1 METNA
6 DQTPMMRQYHSI
18 KEEVPDTLL
27 LFRLGDFYE
36 LFYDDAVTAAREL
49 EITLTARQKEKG
61 ASVPMCG
68 VPHHAAE
75 GYIARL
81 LKKGYK
87 VAVCD
92 QTEPPKKGV
101 KLVPRSISR
110 VITPGT
116 ITDMTLLAPGQNN
129 FLLGLVE
136 REKTLGVAFL
146 DLSTGEFRAS
156 ESGGEDRWERLRLD
170 IDHFSPKEV
179 VFPASAGDALPE
191 FEGCVRSPLD
201 DWVFNEDSAAR
212 VLRDQFGTTSLDG
225 FGCTDKPL
233 AMGAAGALV
242 YYARKTQRS
251 NLEHITGFRCDQRVD
266 YMILDADSI
275 RNLELLASS
284 GGGGKS
290 ETLLGVMDRTAT
302 GMGSRLLRNWMV
314 RPSIDRASILQR
326 QDGIE
331 ELVGSQ
337 ILLDELTECLNGM
350 ADFERLLSKVI
361 VGTANPRD
369 LVSLG
374 AAIGRLPGLAA
385 VLARLRSPRFADLGG
400 SLDLLEDLTRLLGRA
415 ITDEPPL
422 TLADGGVI
430 RDGYNP
436 ELDELRRLSRDSKGY
451 LARLETREKEQT
463 GIASLKVR
471 FNRVFGY
478 YIEIS
483 KANLHLVPDG
493 YVRKQTLVGA
503 ERFITEELKEYE
515 EKILTAQERIVAI
528 EKDLFAGVRTA
539 IAAEAVRIRD
549 SATVVAE
556 SDVLMGLAV
565 LARKLGYVR
574 PELASD
580 RTLLVR
586 KGRHPVLDALAEQHR
601 AERFVPNDLYMDDEG
616 AIHIITGPNMGGKS
630 TFLRQNALIV
640 IMAQMGSFVPARLA
654 RVPIV
659 DRVFTRIGASD
670 NLARG
675 RSTFMVEMMEAAI
688 ILNSATS
695 ESLVVLDEIGRGTA
709 TFDGLSIAWA
719 VVEHIQ
725 SEIGAKTLFATHYH
739 ELTELADLLSGV
751 QNFHLTVKEA
761 EGRIIFL
768 RQVEEGAADRSYGIE
783 VARLAGMPHSV
794 TARAREILKKH
805 EETEHELSD
814 NLTRARHKKRIVI
827 NQLALFS
834 PEEEELRARLR
845 ELDVDSIPPI
855 EALRILAEFKDRADK
870 A

>member
-1 METNA
+1 MGTNA

-36 LFYDDAVTAAREL
+36 LFYDDAVTASREL

-92 QTEPPKKGV
+92 QTEPPRKGV

-116 ITDMTLLAPGQNN
+116 VTDLNLLASGRNN
-129 FLLGLVE
+129 FLLGLLE
-136 REKTLGVAFL
+136 REEKLGVAFL
-146 DLSTGEFRAS
+146 DLSTGEFRIS
-156 ESGGEDRWERLRLD
+156 EAGGDNRWETLD
-170 IDHFSPKEV
+170 LDVAHFNPKEV
-179 VFPASAGDALPE
+179 VYPTSAGESLPE
-191 FEGCVRSPLD
+191 LEGCVRTPLD
-201 DWVFNEDSAAR
+201 DWLFDEDAATR
-212 VLRDQFGTTSLDG
+212 VLRDQFGTASLDG

-233 AMGAAGALV
+233 ALGAAGALV
-242 YYARKTQRS
+242 YYARRTQKS
-251 NLEHITGFRCDQRVD
+251 NLEHITGFHCDQSAD
-266 YMILDADSI
+266 YMVLDVDSI
-275 RNLELLASS
+275 RNLELLESF
-284 GGGGKS
+284 GGGDKN

-302 GMGSRLLRNWMV
+302 GMGSRMLRNWLV
-314 RPSIDRASILQR
+314 RPSMDRDEIGKR

-331 ELVGSQ
+331 ELVGNQ
-337 ILLDELTECLNGM
+337 GLLDELAESLGGM
-350 ADFERLLSKVI
+350 ADLERLLSKVI
-361 VGTANPRD
+361 VGTANPRE
-369 LVSLG
+369 LVSLRS
-374 AAIGRLPGLAA
+374 AIGRLPAIAA
-385 VLARLRSPRFADLGG
+385 VLARLKAARFRSLAEGLDVLDDLA
-400 SLDLLEDLTRLLGRA
+400 RLLGRA
-415 ITDEPPL
+415 IADEPPL
-422 TLADGGVI
+422 TMADGGVI

-436 ELDELRRLSRDSKGY
+436 EVDELRRMSRDSKRY
-451 LARLETREKEQT
+451 LAEVEAREKEAT
-463 GIASLKVR
+463 GIGSLKVR

-478 YIEIS
+478 YLEVS

-493 YVRKQTLVGA
+493 YIRKQTLVGA
-503 ERFITEELKEYE
+503 ERFVTEELKQYE
-515 EKILTAQERIVAI
+515 EKILTAEEKIVAI
-528 EKDLFAGVRTA
+528 EKDLFLAVRSA
-539 IAAEAVRIRD
+539 IADEAARIRA
-549 SATVVAE
+549 SATVVGE
-556 SDVLMGLAV
+556 CDVLMALAI
-565 LARKLGYVR
+565 LAAKFGYVR
-574 PELASD
+574 PELSRDQALMVS
-580 RTLLVR
+580 
-586 KGRHPVLDALAEQHR
+586 KGRHPVLEALGAEHR
-601 AERFVPNDLYMDDEG
+601 AERFVPNDLYMDDDR
-616 AIHIITGPNMGGKS
+616 AIHLITGPNMGGKS

-640 IMAQMGSFVPARLA
+640 IMTQMGSFVPARVA
-654 RVPIV
+654 RIPIV

-695 ESLVVLDEIGRGTA
+695 KSLVILDEIGRGTA

-725 SEIGAKTLFATHYH
+725 AQIHAKTLFATHYH
-739 ELTELADLLSGV
+739 ELTELADLLTGV
-751 QNFHLTVKEA
+751 RNFHVTVKEA
-761 EGRIIFL
+761 EGRIVFL

-794 TARAREILKKH
+794 TTRAREILKKH

-827 NQLALFS
+827 NRLALFS
-834 PEEEELRARLR
+834 PEEEEVRARLR
-845 ELDVDSIPPI
+845 ELDIDSLPPI
-855 EALRILAEFKDRADK
+855 EALRILADLKDRADK
-870 A
+870 S